1 MPTTQNHYRSCNLC
15 EAMCGLEIELENN
28 EIKSIKGDEQDPFS
42 KGFICPKAIALQDIY
57 SDPDRLK
64 KPIKKVNGEWI
75 EISWIEAYDLVADE
89 IKKVQKK
96 YGTNAVAAY
105 QGNPTVHNIGSM
117 FFSSV
122 FLRALKTNNKYSASS
137 IDQLPQQLVAQW
149 MFGHIFTV
157 PVPDINRTDYFLVL
171 GANPMVS
178 NGSLMSA
185 ADMPNRIKELQSRG
199 GKMIVIDPRKTKT
212 AKEADRHIFIKPG
225 KDVYFLAAI
234 IYEFFE
240 KKYFDIY
247 QLPKW
252 IIGRHD
258 LQSLFERFSPE
269 NVESICGVKKEIIE
283 KTAKEFI
290 EANKAVCY
298 GRMGVSTQEHGT
310 LCHWMINLINI
321 LSNNFDKQGGAMFP
335 KAAVDVV
342 SFISKKGTEHRYD
355 RFRSRVRDLPETNGE
370 LPVAVLAEEMLTPGK
385 DKIKAFIS
393 SCGNPVL
400 STPNGKRLDKA
411 LQDLDFMVS
420 IDIYLNET
428 SKHADV
434 ILPPATGL
442 ETEHYDLF
450 FNNLAVSNVAKYSP
464 PLFQP
469 EEGMQ
474 YDWQIFKEL
483 TKRLK
488 SKRSMFDKLLF
499 PFLNPSFMLNIG
511 LMKGPYPISLK
522 KLKNKPHGMDLGPLH
537 PRMPGYLYTR
547 DKNLHLAPTHLAE
560 QLKTLNLDPQNKD
573 LVLIG
578 RRELRSNNSWMHNS
592 YRLVKGKNRCTIM
605 INDDDADERNIKNGD
620 LIEVKSTKGSISL
633 PAEITEDI
641 MPGVV
646 SIPHGYGHN
655 SPGSKMDVANAHA
668 GVSINDITDE
678 RFLDALSGNAAF
690 SGVEVEIEKA
700 KS

>member
-1 MPTTQNHYRSCNLC
+1 MQTNQTHYRSCNLC
-15 EAMCGLEIELENN
+15 EAMCGLEIQLVDNQ
-28 EIKSIKGDEQDPFS
+28 IQSIKGDKEDPFS
-42 KGFICPKAIALQDIY
+42 KGFICPKATALQDIY
-57 SDPDRLK
+57 NDPDRLK

-75 EISWIEAYDLVADE
+75 EISWNEAYDIVSDG

-117 FFSSV
+117 LFSSD
-122 FLRALKTNNKYSASS
+122 FLRVLKTNNKYSASS
-137 IDQLPQQLVAQW
+137 IDQLPQQLAAQW
-149 MFGHIFTV
+149 MFGHIFTI
-157 PVPDINRTDYFLVL
+157 PIPDINRTNYFLVL
-171 GANPMVS
+171 GANPMIS

-185 ADMPNRIKELQSRG
+185 AGMPNRIKELQARG
-199 GKMIVIDPRKTKT
+199 GKMVVVDPRKTKT
-212 AKEADRHIFIKPG
+212 AEAADRHIFIKPG
-225 KDVYFLAAI
+225 KDIYFLAAI
-234 IYEFFE
+234 IHEFFE
-240 KKYFDIY
+240 KKYIDIY

-258 LQSLFERFSPE
+258 LQSLFDQFSPE
-269 NVESICGVKKEIIE
+269 NVESICGVKKESIE
-283 KTAKEFI
+283 QTAKEFI
-290 EANKAVCY
+290 AADKAVCY

-310 LCHWMINLINI
+310 LCHWLINLINI

-335 KAAVDVV
+335 KAAIDVV

-370 LPVAVLAEEMLTPGK
+370 LPVAALAGEMLTPGK
-385 DKIKAFIS
+385 DQIKAFICS
-393 SCGNPVL
+393 SGNPVL
-400 STPNGKRLDKA
+400 STPNGKKFNKA
-411 LQDLDFMVS
+411 LKGLDFMVS

-464 PLFQP
+464 PLFKP
-469 EEGMQ
+469 EAGMQ

-483 TKRLK
+483 TSRLK
-488 SKRSMFDKLLF
+488 KKRTLMERILF
-499 PFLNPSFMLNIG
+499 PFLNPGFMLNIG
-511 LMKGPYPISLK
+511 LKKGPYPIN
-522 KLKNKPHGMDLGPLH
+522 LKNLKDNPHGMDLGPLQ
-537 PRMPGYLYTR
+537 PRMPDYLYTQ
-547 DKNLHLAPTHLAE
+547 DKNLHLAPALLIS
-560 QLKTLNLDPQNKD
+560 QFKKLDLEHESPE

-592 YRLVKGKNRCTIM
+592 YRLVKGKNRCTVLIH
-605 INDDDADERNIKNGD
+605 IKDAAKRNITDGD
-620 LIEVKSTKGSISL
+620 LVEVRSTKGSISL
-633 PAEITEDI
+633 PAELTNSI

-655 SPGSKMDVANAHA
+655 SPGSKMEVANAHA

-678 RFLDALSGNAAF
+678 KFLDALSGNAAF
-690 SGVEVEIEKA
+690 SGVEVEVEKA
-700 KS
+700 G

>member
-1 MPTTQNHYRSCNLC
+1 MQTNQTHYRSCNLC
-15 EAMCGLEIELENN
+15 EAMCGLEIKLENN
-28 EIKSIKGDEQDPFS
+28 EIQSIKGDEKDPFS
-42 KGFICPKAIALQDIY
+42 KGFICPKATALQDIY
-57 SDPDRLK
+57 NDPDRLK

-75 EISWIEAYDLVADE
+75 EISWNQAYDLVASE

-117 FFSSV
+117 LFSSD

-149 MFGHIFTV
+149 MFGHIFTI
-157 PVPDINRTDYFLVL
+157 PIPDINHTDYFLIL
-171 GANPMVS
+171 GANPMIS
-178 NGSLMSA
+178 NGSLMTA
-185 ADMPNRIKELQSRG
+185 AGMPNRIKELQARG
-199 GKMIVIDPRKTKT
+199 GKMVVVDPRKTKT
-212 AKEADRHIFIKPG
+212 AESADQHIFIRPG

-234 IYEFFE
+234 IHEFFE
-240 KKYFDIY
+240 KRYIDIF
-247 QLPKW
+247 QLSGW
-252 IIGRHD
+252 ITGRHE
-258 LQSLFERFSPE
+258 LPSLFDRFSPE

-283 KTAKEFI
+283 QTAAAFI
-290 EANKAVCY
+290 AADKAVCY

-310 LCHWMINLINI
+310 LCQWLINLINI
-321 LSNNFDKQGGAMFP
+321 LSNNFDQQGGAMFP
-335 KAAVDVV
+335 KAAIDVV
-342 SFISKKGTEHRYD
+342 SFISNRGTEHRYD

-385 DKIKAFIS
+385 EQIKAFICS
-393 SCGNPVL
+393 SGNPVL
-400 STPNGKRLDKA
+400 STPNGKKFNKA
-411 LQDLDFMVS
+411 LQNLDFMVS

-464 PLFQP
+464 PLFKP
-469 EEGMQ
+469 EAGMR

-483 TKRLK
+483 TSRFKQ
-488 SKRSMFDKLLF
+488 KRSLAERLLF
-499 PFLNPSFMLNIG
+499 PFLKPSLMLNIG
-511 LMKGPYPISLK
+511 LKKGPYSINLK
-522 KLKNKPHGMDLGPLH
+522 KLKSNRHGMDLGPLQ
-537 PRMPGYLYTR
+537 PRMPEYLYTR
-547 DKNLHLAPTHLAE
+547 DKKLHIAPPLLVKQFE
-560 QLKTLNLDPQNKD
+560 KLNLKQESPD

-592 YRLVKGKNRCTIM
+592 YRLVKGKKRCTVLIN
-605 INDDDADERNIKNGD
+605 NDDAEKRNITDGD
-620 LIEVKSTKGSISL
+620 LVEVKSTKGSVSL
-633 PAEITEDI
+633 PAEISNDI

-655 SPGSKMDVANAHA
+655 SPGSKMEVANAHA
-668 GVSINDITDE
+668 GVSINDLTDE
-678 RFLDALSGNAAF
+678 GFLDALSGNAAF
-690 SGVEVEIEKA
+690 SGVKVEV
-700 KS
+700 SVLD